1 MAAMETPLAFE
12 KFLLPLLTLCFS
24 ILFSGFLLDHEASS
38 TTTAWIFNAHIL
50 LWNLMGPFA
59 GPLTKELGFRKLC
72 LIGAVM
78 ASISVLVCAFSSSTT
93 YLLVFFSFA
102 GLFGGLTCKPCYLII
117 PLYFDKRRGMANAIL
132 MAGMCTGQFVAPP
145 CIRYLLRHYGFT
157 GATIIVSAILL
168 NCCVGA
174 SFFHPVEWHLKPAAP
189 SSIGKSASAPILHE
203 SVAKMKQSEET
214 RSLIDEREEEE
225 EEEGAELILSG
236 KQQQQQQQQ
245 TPLTPKAVL
254 RARVN
259 RRTSESSNVSSIA
272 ISMVD
277 LSSVAHQPDDEKSF
291 DKLEEKVAD
300 PSGGEPS
307 LVVRVVRSLIN
318 DLGILKCH
326 RAQIIAFG
334 GLFLINGYLNFMMV
348 FPFAVQAAGY
358 SLEDAAWCVS
368 ITGACNF
375 IARLAASVLSDY
387 SWFNMQL
394 MYVVGAVIIAAST
407 GVFSF
412 LTNLTLMK
420 VTLAFW
426 SLGIGI
432 NISLY
437 PLVMA
442 RVMGVHNMP
451 AIFGTQSLV
460 VGLGYV
466 VIGPLIGYVRDVT
479 GSYSVSMWLMSAE
492 VWLCVLLWCFMPAA
506 IARDRKR
513 DEMKEEAENANVL

>member
-1 MAAMETPLAFE
+1 MVAGGCAIML
-12 KFLLPLLTLCFS
+12 FLLPLLTLCFS
-24 ILFSGFLLDHEASS
+24 ILFSGFLLDHEATSA
-38 TTTAWIFNAHIL
+38 TTAWIFNAHTL

-72 LIGAVM
+72 LIGGVM
-78 ASISVLVCAFSSSTT
+78 AAISVFICAFSSSTT

-145 CIRYLLRHYGFT
+145 CIRYLLKHYGFT
-157 GATIIVSAILL
+157 GATIIVSSILL

-174 SFFHPVEWHLKPAAP
+174 SFFHPVEWHLKPAVP
-189 SSIGKSASAPILHE
+189 SIGKSASAPILHE

-214 RSLIDEREEEE
+214 RSLIDEREEE
-225 EEEGAELILSG
+225 GELILSE
-236 KQQQQQQQQ
+236 KQM
-245 TPLTPKAVL
+245 PLTPKAVL

-277 LSSVAHQPDDEKSF
+277 LSSVAHQPDDDADGNERS
-291 DKLEEKVAD
+291 DKLEAKLAD
-300 PSGGEPS
+300 PSSGEPS
-307 LVVRVVRSLIN
+307 LVARVIRSLIT

-358 SLEDAAWCVS
+358 TLEDAAWCVS
-368 ITGACNF
+368 ITGVCNF

-466 VIGPLIGYVRDVT
+466 VIGPLIGYVRDVS
-479 GSYSVSMWLMSAE
+479 GSYSVSMWVMSAE
-492 VWLCVLLWCFMPAA
+492 VWLCVLLWCFMPHA

-513 DEMKEEAENANVL
+513 DEAKEEEAENANVL